1 MFRGAARKT
10 PLILMLG
17 LLILLTQQI
26 TIAQEPVTIRFASF
40 QSGAVVEKW
49 EEQFAEFEAATGIR
63 VVHEYI
69 PADETVERYLTLAA
83 SNDLPDVAM
92 LSARFLRAIAARGLL
107 AGLSQDQF
115 TSLDL
120 NDFWGN
126 LLAAYNYDDTQYGL
140 PTDLDLQLIYFNKTL
155 FDDTGV
161 SYPQAGWTWDDYREI
176 ARQLSSG
183 QGTDRIYGSLAFEFG
198 QARMVAWSYGG
209 DFIDVETLQPTWDG
223 AAAQQALSLI
233 YGMTVED
240 GSAPQPGTEGVGMD
254 NGRAGMAMYGPWGA
268 WYIMNG
274 VEYEWDVV
282 PVPRGSED
290 SVLAWGSALG
300 MFQGTEHPEAV
311 AQFMEFFLAPERQY
325 QRAAEW
331 AWFPSRQSVTEMDG
345 FMDESVLALTA
356 EQKQYIIDSTA
367 YGRAPF
373 VHPDEAQLEDTYYQE
388 VSLMSSGTQ
397 SLEDTLS
404 NLQAEWADIL
414 N

>member
-1 MFRGAARKT
+1 MFQRIVRRTRFIPILA
-10 PLILMLG
+10 LLML
-17 LLILLTQQI
+17 LAQQI
-26 TIAQEPVTIRFASF
+26 TVAQEPITIRFASF
-40 QSGAVVEKW
+40 QSGAVVETW
-49 EEQFAEFEAATGIR
+49 EQQFAEFEAETGIR

-107 AGLSQDQF
+107 AGLTQDQF
-115 TSLDL
+115 TTLDL

-126 LLAAYNYDDTQYGL
+126 LLMAYNYDDVQYGL
-140 PTDLDLQLIYFNKTL
+140 PTDLDLQLVYYNKTL

-161 SYPQAGWTWDDYREI
+161 SYPQAGWTWDDFRET

-183 QGTDRIYGSLAFEFG
+183 EGTDRTYGSLSLEFG

-223 AAAQQALSLI
+223 EAARQALSLI

-240 GSAPQPGTEGVGMD
+240 GSMPVSGTEGVGMD
-254 NGRAGMAMYGPWGA
+254 NGRAGMAIYGPWGA

-274 VEYEWDVV
+274 VDYEWDVA
-282 PVPRGSED
+282 PVPRGTED

-300 MFQGTEHPEAV
+300 MFQSTEHPEAV
-311 AQFMEFFLAPERQY
+311 AQFMEFFLSPERQY
-325 QRAAEW
+325 QRAADW
-331 AWFPSRQSVTEMDG
+331 AWFPSRQSVTEIEG

-373 VHPDEAQLEDTYYQE
+373 VHPDEAQLEDIYYQE
-388 VSLMSSGTQ
+388 VGLMSSGTQ
-397 SLEDTLS
+397 SLDDTLT
-404 NLQAEWADIL
+404 NLQREWTDVL